1 MTESKRNESE
11 MAAESVM
18 RAMVLFCSSI
28 GIEYP
33 LGPKQKQPIAGNEGR
48 PYHPPGLSQETGSGC
63 QSTSHERP
71 DFLS

>member
-18 RAMVLFCSSI
+18 RAMVRLCSSI

-33 LGPKQKQPIAGNEGR
+33 LRPKQKQPIA
-48 PYHPPGLSQETGSGC
+48 
-63 QSTSHERP
+63 
-71 DFLS
+71 